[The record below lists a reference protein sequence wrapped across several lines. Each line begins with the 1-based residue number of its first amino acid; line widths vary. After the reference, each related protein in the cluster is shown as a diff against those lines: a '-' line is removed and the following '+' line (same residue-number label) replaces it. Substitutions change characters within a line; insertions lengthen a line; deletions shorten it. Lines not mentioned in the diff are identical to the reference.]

1 MLARATARR
10 LAAATTLG
18 GASVYAANDT
28 DTGAIRFSRT
38 LAYGALAGID
48 YKRASL
54 HPPKSDER
62 AAAMTLAH
70 ERSANRLLHVCRLH
84 GGLYNKLGQFVSSM
98 THLLPEPY
106 TRVLAACQDRAP
118 TVAFADI
125 RNLVE
130 IELGAPLD
138 HRFVE
143 FETEPVAAASLAQV
157 HRATTADGE
166 RVAVKVQYPA
176 LAKQV
181 VSDTRAVRCVAWLL
195 ARAFPDYGYEW
206 LLPEFE
212 ESISQELDFEREARN
227 AARTAALFAS
237 EPQVHVPFVVGAL
250 STRRVLTMEY
260 IDGARLD
267 DAPALATLGLRPAE
281 VARLLS
287 TAFTELILTH
297 GFVHCDPH
305 PGNLLARPMPGSTSR
320 AQLVVLDHG
329 MYRSLGAGFRRDY
342 CGLWTALLTRDHHAG
357 RAAAAALGVPAA
369 EYDNLSL
376 LLTFRTATS
385 TAAAGAR
392 MSAGERAR
400 VRERLKATT
409 AADVNAFLERLPRD
423 LLFVMRAWALVR
435 SLNRSLGGTSRQR
448 FLIIGDAAARG
459 AAADAGVLGWRRRW
473 RRLRVQLYLRVW
485 EAVAALM
492 TRHLPH
498 TRANLG

>member
-28 DTGAIRFSRT
+28 DTGAVRFGRT

-70 ERSANRLLHVCRLH
+70 ERSATRLLHVCRLH

-125 RNLVE
+125 RALVE

-138 HRFVE
+138 HHFVE

-157 HRATTADGE
+157 HRAKTAAGE
-166 RVAVKVQYPA
+166 RVADKVQYPA

-212 ESISQELDFEREARN
+212 ERFRRSSILSARR
-227 AARTAALFAS
+227 ATPRAPPRSLRAS
-237 EPQVHVPFVVGAL
+237 RKCTPFVWAR
-250 STRRVLTMEY
+250 SRRAACSRWSTSTARASTTRRHSRRWGCGPPRWRGCSRPRSPGSS
-260 IDGARLD
+260 DARL
-267 DAPALATLGLRPAE
+267 R
-281 VARLLS
+281 
-287 TAFTELILTH
+287 
-297 GFVHCDPH
+297 HCDPH

-329 MYRSLGAGFRRDY
+329 MYRRSAPASAATTAG
-342 CGLWTALLTRDHHAG
+342 CGPRCSRATTTPD
-357 RAAAAALGVPAA
+357 AAAAALGVPAA

-376 LLTFRTATS
+376 LPPA
-385 TAAAGAR
+385 
-392 MSAGERAR
+392 
-400 VRERLKATT
+400 
-409 AADVNAFLERLPRD
+409 PR
-423 LLFVMRAWALVR
+423 RR
-435 SLNRSLGGTSRQR
+435 RPPP
-448 FLIIGDAAARG
+448 ARG
-459 AAADAGVLGWRRRW
+459 
-473 RRLRVQLYLRVW
+473 
-485 EAVAALM
+485 
-492 TRHLPH
+492 
-498 TRANLG
+498 